1 MDNFLE
7 THSPPKLN
15 QEEIDQLNRLIIRN
29 KIEYV
34 IKILPTNNSPGPDSF
49 TGEFYQTYKELKP
62 TFLRC
67 FQKVKEGINPKTFY
81 EVTISIT
88 PKPKILPKKKITG
101 QYL

>member
-29 KIEYV
+29 KIECV
-34 IKILPTNNSPGPDSF
+34 IKILPTNNSPGPDIF

-62 TFLRC
+62 IFLKL
-67 FQKVKEGINPKTFY
+67 F
-81 EVTISIT
+81 
-88 PKPKILPKKKITG
+88 
-101 QYL
+101 